1 MTKGRDTK
9 PHIGIFGRRNNGKS
23 TFINS
28 LVGQEI
34 AIVSD
39 HAGTTTDPIKK
50 SIEIFGIG
58 PAIIIDTAG
67 IDDFGILG
75 EKRIEKT
82 LDVINIIDCAILLI
96 TENQFGDFELGLI
109 DKFKELDIPFVIVH
123 NKSDIQKLESETKSK
138 ITKQFKCKVIDHNS
152 KDTENIK
159 NIIDEIKRII
169 PENAYQKT
177 SLIGDL
183 VEKDDI
189 VLLITPIDSEAP
201 EGRMILPQ
209 VMALRDILDNDCIAI
224 VVKETEVETFLK
236 KTGIKPK
243 LVITD
248 SQVFD
253 FVKDIIP
260 EEVAL
265 TSFSIILA
273 RMRGNFENYI
283 SGTRKISELKEG
295 DKVLILESCTHQ
307 ISCDDIGR
315 IKIPN
320 WLNKFTNKNIEF
332 DVVSGLNKINGKI
345 DDYSLV
351 IQCGGCV
358 ITRKQ
363 LQSRLKPAIDAGVP
377 VTNYGMAIA
386 FMHGTFER
394 SVGMFNKKIEKWK
407 TDN

>member
-34 AIVSD
+34 AIVSE
-39 HAGTTTDPIKK
+39 HAGTTTDPVKK

-67 IDDFGILG
+67 IDDFGKLG

-96 TENQFGDFELGLI
+96 TENHFGDFELGLI
-109 DKFKELDIPFVIVH
+109 KKFKELDIPFVIVH
-123 NKSDIQKLESETKSK
+123 NKSDIQKLTPETESK

-152 KDTENIK
+152 KDTKNIENII
-159 NIIDEIKRII
+159 NEIKNII

-177 SLIGDL
+177 SLIGNL

-224 VVKETEVETFLK
+224 VVKETEVEAFLNK
-236 KTGIKPK
+236 IAIKPK

-253 FVKDIIP
+253 FVKNIIP
-260 EEVAL
+260 EEIAL

-315 IKIPN
+315 VKIPN
-320 WLNKFTNKNIEF
+320 WLNKFTNKKIDF
-332 DVVSGLNKINGKI
+332 DVVSGLNKINGNIK
-345 DDYSLV
+345 DYSLV

-358 ITRKQ
+358 ITKKQ

-386 FMHGTFER
+386 YMHGTFER
-394 SVGMFNKKIEKWK
+394 SVGMFKK
-407 TDN
+407 

>member
-1 MTKGRDTK
+1 MKKGRDTK

-28 LVGQEI
+28 LVEQEI

-39 HAGTTTDPIKK
+39 HAGTTTDPVKK

-67 IDDFGILG
+67 IDDIGKLG

-96 TENQFGDFELGLI
+96 TANQFGDFELGLI
-109 DKFKELDIPFVIVH
+109 KKFNELDIPFIIVH
-123 NKSDIQKLESETKSK
+123 NKSDIYKIKPETVSK
-138 ITKQFKCKVIDHNS
+138 INEQFKCKVIDHNS
-152 KDTENIK
+152 KDSENIE
-159 NIIDEIKRII
+159 NIINEIKRII

-183 VEKDDI
+183 VEKNDI

-201 EGRMILPQ
+201 EGRIILSQ
-209 VMALRDILDNDCIAI
+209 VMALRDVLDNDCIAI
-224 VVKETEVETFLK
+224 VVKETEVEAFLK
-236 KTGIKPK
+236 KTDIKPK
-243 LVITD
+243 LAITD

-253 FVKDIIP
+253 FVKKIIP
-260 EEVAL
+260 EEIIL

-283 SGTRKISELKEG
+283 SGTPKISEFKNG

-315 IKIPN
+315 VKIPN
-320 WLNKFTNKNIEF
+320 WLKKFTNKNIEC
-332 DVVSGLNKINGKI
+332 DVVSGLNKIAGNI
-345 DDYSLV
+345 EDYSLV

-358 ITRKQ
+358 ITKKQ
-363 LQSRLKPAIDAGVP
+363 LKSRLKPAIDAGVP
-377 VTNYGMAIA
+377 VSNYGMAIA
-386 FMHGTFER
+386 YMHGTFER
-394 SVGMFNKKIEKWK
+394 SVEMLRK
-407 TDN
+407 

>member
-28 LVGQEI
+28 VVGQDI

-39 HAGTTTDPIKK
+39 HAGTTTDPVKK

-67 IDDFGILG
+67 IDDTGMLG
-75 EKRIEKT
+75 AKRIEKT

-96 TENQFGDFELGLI
+96 TNNQFGDFELELI
-109 DKFKELDIPFVIVH
+109 NKFKKFDLPYLIIH
-123 NKSDIQKLESETKSK
+123 NKSDIDKLSLTLKSDIK
-138 ITKQFKCKVIDHNS
+138 EQFNCEVIDHNS
-152 KDTENIK
+152 EDTENIEK
-159 NIIDEIKRII
+159 IINELKKII

-183 VEKDDI
+183 VKKNDI

-209 VMALRDILDNDCIAI
+209 VMALRDVLDNDCIAI
-224 VVKETEVETFLK
+224 VLKETELESFLK
-236 KTGIKPK
+236 KTNIKPK
-243 LVITD
+243 LAITD
-248 SQVFD
+248 SQVFEY
-253 FVKDIIP
+253 VKDIVP
-260 EEVAL
+260 EDVAL

-273 RMRGNFENYI
+273 RMKGNFENYI
-283 SGTRKISELKEG
+283 AGTRKISELKNG

-307 ISCDDIGR
+307 VSCDDIGR
-315 IKIPN
+315 VKIPN
-320 WLNKFTNKNIEF
+320 WIKKLTKKDIEF
-332 DVVSGLNKINGKI
+332 DVVSGLNKITGNIK
-345 DDYSLV
+345 DYSLV

-358 ITRKQ
+358 VTKKQ
-363 LQSRLKPAIDAGVP
+363 LQSRLKPAIDAGIP
-377 VTNYGMAIA
+377 VSNYGMAIA
-386 FMHGTFER
+386 YMHGTFER
-394 SVGMFNKKIEKWK
+394 SVEIFDSAKPK
-407 TDN
+407 TR

>member
-28 LVGQEI
+28 VVGQDI

-39 HAGTTTDPIKK
+39 HAGTTTDPVKK

-67 IDDFGILG
+67 IDDTGMLG
-75 EKRIEKT
+75 AKRIEKT

-96 TENQFGDFELGLI
+96 TNNQFGEIEHDLI
-109 DKFKELDIPFVIVH
+109 KKFNEYDLPFLIVH
-123 NKSDIQKLESETKSK
+123 NKSDIKKINSETKTK
-138 ITKQFKCKVIDHNS
+138 INKQYNCKVINHSS
-152 KDTENIK
+152 KDSESIEK
-159 NIIDEIKRII
+159 IINELKKII

-183 VEKDDI
+183 VKKNDI

-209 VMALRDILDNDCIAI
+209 VMALRDVLDNDCIAI
-224 VVKETEVETFLK
+224 VLKETELESFLK
-236 KTGIKPK
+236 KTNIKPK
-243 LVITD
+243 LAITD
-248 SQVFD
+248 SQVFEY
-253 FVKDIIP
+253 VKDIVP
-260 EEVAL
+260 EDVAL

-273 RMRGNFENYI
+273 RMKGNFENYI
-283 SGTRKISELKEG
+283 AGTRKISELKNG

-307 ISCDDIGR
+307 VSCDDIGR
-315 IKIPN
+315 VKIPN
-320 WLNKFTNKNIEF
+320 WIKKLTKKNIEF
-332 DVVSGLNKINGKI
+332 DLVSGLNKITGNIK
-345 DDYSLV
+345 DYSLV

-358 ITRKQ
+358 VTKKQ
-363 LQSRLKPAIDAGVP
+363 LQSRLKPAIDAGIP
-377 VTNYGMAIA
+377 VSNYGMAIA
-386 FMHGTFER
+386 YMHGTFER
-394 SVGMFNKKIEKWK
+394 SVEIFDSIKPK
-407 TDN
+407 TR